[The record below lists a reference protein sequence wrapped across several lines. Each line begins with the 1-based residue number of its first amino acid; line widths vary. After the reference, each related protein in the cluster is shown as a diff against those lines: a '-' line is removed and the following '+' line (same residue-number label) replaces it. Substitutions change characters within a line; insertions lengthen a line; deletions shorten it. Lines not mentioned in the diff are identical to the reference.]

1 VSTALAQIPV
11 GVIVARRKADSQWI
25 DYTWQ
30 PTAILIGQPET
41 APWTMLYGD
50 ADTVIFYA
58 GTAVLELYRSEA
70 SNYRDNLEADKALW
84 VILQPT
90 GGEQPYEVAKV
101 TADPSEGEAFASAG
115 DNIVECLP
123 MPDNIRDLVAA
134 FVAEHHVEQP
144 FFKRQR
150 TRAEPEALARRSPM
164 LDKPGGR
171 KP

>member
-1 VSTALAQIPV
+1 VTSALAQIPV
-11 GVIVARRKADSQWI
+11 GVIVVRRKADSPWI

-41 APWTMLYGD
+41 APWTMLSGD
-50 ADTVIFYA
+50 GDTAIFYA
-58 GTAVLELYRSEA
+58 GPAVLELYRSEA
-70 SNYRDNLEADKALW
+70 SNYRDNLEADNALW
-84 VILQPT
+84 VILRPA
-90 GGEQPYEVAKV
+90 GGKQPYEVAKV

-115 DNIVECLP
+115 DNIVESLP

-144 FFKRQR
+144 FFKRKR

-164 LDKPGGR
+164 LDKPDGR

>member
-41 APWTMLYGD
+41 APWTMLSGD
-50 ADTVIFYA
+50 DDTVSFYA

-70 SNYRDNLEADKALW
+70 SHYRDNLEADNALW

-90 GGEQPYEVAKV
+90 GGKQPYEVAKV

-115 DNIVECLP
+115 DNIVEYLP
-123 MPDNIRDLVAA
+123 MPDNIRDLIAA

-144 FFKRQR
+144 FFKRRR

-164 LDKPGGR
+164 LDKPDGR
-171 KP
+171 KS